1 MSLMD
6 ELSVR
11 PMTPAEFQAIRSG
24 MIREYAAEHVRAGD
38 WNPDDAH
45 ARAAAQ
51 TDELLPQGVDTPD
64 MFMLTAV
71 GSEGHEIGHVW
82 VGLKRPYGS
91 GHGAWIYN
99 IEINPDQR
107 GKGYGRAL
115 LKAAERET
123 ARRGVTTIG
132 LNVFGP
138 NAVAR
143 SLYESAG
150 YEVATLQMKKEIE
163 PAG

>member
-1 MSLMD
+1 MD
-6 ELSVR
+6 EFSVR
-11 PMTPAEFQAIRSG
+11 PMTPGEFEAIRSR

-38 WNPDDAH
+38 WSPDDAEV
-45 ARAAAQ
+45 RAAAQ
-51 TDELLPQGVDTPD
+51 TDELLPQGVHTPD
-64 MFMLTAV
+64 MFMLTAMNSQ
-71 GSEGHEIGHVW
+71 GLEIGHVW

-91 GHGAWIYN
+91 GDGAWVYN

-115 LKAAERET
+115 LEAAERET

-150 YEVATLQMKKEIE
+150 YEVATLQMKKEI
-163 PAG
+163 ASAN